1 MTHRHWPTGR
11 SRATPISITA
21 DVLEKCLDRVARAID
36 QAGDKG
42 ADPELHAA
50 AQKPEGAAIKKRVSA
65 GA

>member
-11 SRATPISITA
+11 SRATPVSITA

-50 AQKPEGAAIKKRVSA
+50 A
-65 GA
+65 